1 MDCGT
6 PTAVSDLVILEPE
19 LASPLHCQL
28 CASLCRRAVTSPCC
42 GVSACRPCA
51 VKYLAA
57 VRSCWGENCDSGKL
71 KWEELVTNVKLR
83 EQIEKAQKIP
93 TPPSPPSIS
102 EVIIKEKDCQG
113 QMEDN
118 AREQEDQVMEEMARV
133 SMGCPSPVPALADAN
148 SAQKREG
155 EEEVDSKKVAK
166 KSKFDQ
172 ICRTVGSTH
181 LVAGD
186 QPNTLLVRLSLTVDS
201 ESPTPKSAKISLSKR
216 FLKFM
221 REKGCTIDPQHSR
234 CRVMMYKFTTFAFI
248 QVSFTRLEITDKGC
262 REEGEVVLEDGFHI
276 ANFSLLPALPPS
288 PPLGAPM
295 LVQTEKDFIV
305 SGRKAMARLRLVPQE
320 AGDVTGAGVFLLTG
334 CADGVTL
341 FTNFLTLDTA
351 SSNSIELSLKC
362 KDEEEEARLRAG
374 QVVAVAVPC
383 DVEGL
388 LPRVLVKLGVPLE
401 KVEEEERAEMWD
413 DLPLDERKQRAE
425 QKKLEGNELF
435 SQQKHKE
442 ALVKYTEAIDL
453 HPIDAT
459 FLSNR
464 AACHF
469 TLGAPDL
476 GLKDARRA
484 TELDPMFA
492 KGWLR
497 GLKCAIQLGD
507 MVQAREMGERLA
519 GLASSLKELLEEE
532 MVIVRRV
539 ESLDKE
545 AQEAVERGQFS
556 QALHCMEQIANDCP
570 QGRKLAVRRAEIL
583 AMKGNFFRIREILVK
598 VFQNQGEKEEV
609 FYIRGL
615 MNYYQAKLN
624 DVFQDLS
631 RVLEIE
637 PDHHKAK
644 QVLGKAIKL
653 KLKDDEG
660 NQLYKEG
667 NHEAAVQVYTE
678 ALAIDKLNSVANSRL
693 YYSRATNSAKLG
705 KLADTVDD
713 CTTAVQLDKS
723 YTAAYLRRAQ
733 CFMNLESFDEAVKDY
748 EQVTKLEPKN
758 GEFRKL
764 LNEANE
770 KLRHSKNKDFYA
782 LLGVERTASLEVIKK
797 AYRKAALTHH
807 PDRHTSTEE
816 ALRNFHEKK
825 FKDIGEAYGVLSDDE
840 KRKQYDQG
848 TLFRAIQATA
858 AQQAAQ
864 AAMLAQAQ
872 AALLAQ
878 MTMQHQQRQQQQGLA
893 NQLRGGPPMMGL
905 GGVGLMGVGPR
916 GQPAGMN
923 PAWLSG
929 VPGLAQRL
937 PFPFVGG
944 RGGPLGRAGL
954 LGGLPPGGGLL
965 GGVGGL
971 SNGGVRLGGL
981 PPNLRPQ
988 LNPRFPGYR
997 F

>member
-1 MDCGT
+1 M
-6 PTAVSDLVILEPE
+6 
-19 LASPLHCQL
+19 
-28 CASLCRRAVTSPCC
+28 
-42 GVSACRPCA
+42 
-51 VKYLAA
+51 
-57 VRSCWGENCDSGKL
+57 
-71 KWEELVTNVKLR
+71 
-83 EQIEKAQKIP
+83 EK
-93 TPPSPPSIS
+93 S
-102 EVIIKEKDCQG
+102 
-113 QMEDN
+113 
-118 AREQEDQVMEEMARV
+118 AREQEDETMEEMEKTAREEQEDEVMEEMARV
-133 SMGCPSPVPALADAN
+133 SMRCPSPVASLRDTNGAQMRCPSPVPSIGDTN
-148 SAQKREG
+148 GAQKREG
-155 EEEVDSKKVAK
+155 EEGADTKKVAK
-166 KSKFDQ
+166 KSKYDQ
-172 ICRTVGSTH
+172 ICRTVGPTR

-186 QPNTLLVRLSLTVDS
+186 QPNTLLVRLSFTVES
-201 ESPTPKSAKISLSKR
+201 ESSAPKTAKISLSKR

-221 REKGCTIDPQHSR
+221 REQGCTIDPQVAKR
-234 CRVMMYKFTTFAFI
+234 RVMACKSTTFAFI
-248 QVSFTRLEITDKGC
+248 QVTFSRLEISEKGC
-262 REEGEVVLEDGFHI
+262 KEGGEVALEDGFHI
-276 ANFSLLPALPPS
+276 ANFSLLPAMLPPS
-288 PPLGAPM
+288 PLGAPI
-295 LVQTEKDFIV
+295 LVRTEKDLVV
-305 SGRKAMARLRLVPQE
+305 SGGEALASRLRLVPQE
-320 AGDVTGAGVFLLTG
+320 VGDGTGAAGVFLLTG
-334 CADGVTL
+334 CADGVNVLT
-341 FTNFLTLDTA
+341 TFLTLDVA
-351 SSNSIELSLKC
+351 SSSAVELCLKC
-362 KDEEEEARLRAG
+362 KDGEEEARLSAG

-383 DVEGL
+383 DAEGF

-413 DLPLDERKQRAE
+413 EVPHDERKRRAE
-425 QKKLEGNELF
+425 EKKLEGNVLF
-435 SQQKHKE
+435 SKQKHKE
-442 ALVKYTEAIDL
+442 ALAKYSEAIDL

-464 AACHF
+464 AACHL
-469 TLGAPDL
+469 TLGSPDL

-507 MVQAREMGERLA
+507 MVQAREMGERLM
-519 GLASSLKELLEEE
+519 GLASTLKELVEEE
-532 MVIVRRV
+532 MATVRKV
-539 ESLDKE
+539 ESLEKE
-545 AQEAVERGQFS
+545 AGEALEKGQFS

-583 AMKGNFFRIREILVK
+583 AMKGNFFRIREILVQ
-598 VFQNQGEKEEV
+598 VFQTQGEKVEV

-624 DVFQDLS
+624 DVFRDLS

-644 QVLGKAIKL
+644 RVLDMAIKL

-660 NQLYKEG
+660 NHLYKLG

-678 ALAIDKLNSVANSRL
+678 ALTIDKLNSVANARL
-693 YYSRATNSAKLG
+693 YYSRATNSVKLG
-705 KLADTVDD
+705 KLSDTVDD

-733 CFMNLESFDEAVKDY
+733 CFMDLESFDEAVKDY
-748 EQVTKLEPKN
+748 EQVTKLEPKSVEY
-758 GEFRKL
+758 GKL
-764 LNEANE
+764 LSEATE
-770 KLRHSKNKDFYA
+770 KLRNSKNKDFYA
-782 LLGVERTASLEVIKK
+782 LLGVERTASLDVIKK

-825 FKDIGEAYGVLSDDE
+825 FKDIGEAYGVLSDEE

-872 AALLAQ
+872 AALLAR

-893 NQLRGGPPMMGL
+893 NQLRGGPAMMGL
-905 GGVGLMGVGPR
+905 GGVPLMGVGPGGR
-916 GQPAGMN
+916 PGGMN
-923 PAWLSG
+923 PTWLSG

-937 PFPFVGG
+937 PFQFVAG
-944 RGGPLGRAGL
+944 RGGPLGGAGLVGGLPPGAGGL
-954 LGGLPPGGGLL
+954 LGGLP
-965 GGVGGL
+965 
-971 SNGGVRLGGL
+971 NGGVRLGGL